1 MPAKTI
7 IKTQDLRK
15 VYGMGEIQVNA
26 LDGVDIQIEEGE
38 FVSIMGPSGGGKST
52 MLNMVGCLDRPSSGE
67 VILGD
72 VQTSR
77 LNDSQLARFRG
88 KEIGFIFQT
97 FNLYPILNV
106 LKNVELPMIIQSI
119 SPAKRRKRA
128 EELLSEIGLG
138 DRVNHMPSEL
148 SGGQRQRVAIA
159 RALANDPAI
168 ILADEPTGNLDSKV
182 GKEVLNI
189 FKELNEKGRTIV
201 TVTHDTDVANMADRI
216 LSMID
221 GKLEVFQN

>member
-1 MPAKTI
+1 MHQNLI
-7 IKTQDLRK
+7 QLENVSK
-15 VYGMGEIQVNA
+15 VYPMGTEDVHA
-26 LDGVDIQIEEGE
+26 LRDVSVSIEEEE

-106 LKNVELPMIIQSI
+106 LKNVELPMIIQNI
-119 SPAKRRKRA
+119 SPTKRRKRA

-138 DRVNHMPSEL
+138 DRVTHMPSEL
-148 SGGQRQRVAIA
+148 SGGERQRVAIA

-216 LSMID
+216 LKMID

>member
-1 MPAKTI
+1 MNQNLI
-7 IKTQDLRK
+7 RLENVSK
-15 VYGMGEIQVNA
+15 VYPMGTEEVHA
-26 LDGVDIQIEEGE
+26 LRNVSVSIEEGE

-52 MLNMVGCLDRPSSGE
+52 MLNMVGCLDRPTSGE
-67 VILGD
+67 VRLGD
-72 VQTSR
+72 IQTSR

-106 LKNVELPMIIQSI
+106 LKNVELPMIIQNI

-128 EELLSEIGLG
+128 EKLLSEIGLG

-159 RALANDPAI
+159 RALANDPTI
-168 ILADEPTGNLDSKV
+168 ILADEPTGNLDTKV

-189 FKELNEKGRTIV
+189 FRELNERGRTIV
-201 TVTHDTDVANMADRI
+201 TVTHDKDVADMGDRI
-216 LSMID
+216 LKMID

>member
-1 MPAKTI
+1 MHPNLI
-7 IKTQDLRK
+7 QLENVSK
-15 VYGMGEIQVNA
+15 VYPMGTEDVHA
-26 LDGVDIQIEEGE
+26 LRDVSVSIKGGE

-138 DRVNHMPSEL
+138 DRMNHMPSEL

-168 ILADEPTGNLDSKV
+168 ILADEPTGNLDTVV
-182 GKEVLNI
+182 GREVLNI
-189 FKELNEKGRTIV
+189 FKELNEKGRTII
-201 TVTHDTDVANMADRI
+201 TVTHDMDVANMADRI
-216 LSMID
+216 LKMID

>member
-1 MPAKTI
+1 MHQNLI
-7 IKTQDLRK
+7 QLENVSK
-15 VYGMGEIQVNA
+15 VYPMGTEDVHA
-26 LDGVDIQIEEGE
+26 LRDVSVSIEEGE

-72 VQTSR
+72 VKTSR

-97 FNLYPILNV
+97 INLYPILNV
-106 LKNVELPMIIQSI
+106 LKNVELPMIIQNV
-119 SPAKRRKRA
+119 SPTKRRKRA
-128 EELLSEIGLG
+128 GELLSEIGLG

-148 SGGQRQRVAIA
+148 SGGERQRVAIA

-216 LSMID
+216 LKMID

>member
-1 MPAKTI
+1 MHQNLI
-7 IKTQDLRK
+7 QLENVSK
-15 VYGMGEIQVNA
+15 VYPMGTEDVHALRDVN
-26 LDGVDIQIEEGE
+26 VSIKEGE

>member
-1 MPAKTI
+1 MHQNLI
-7 IKTQDLRK
+7 QLENVSK
-15 VYGMGEIQVNA
+15 VYPMGTEDVHALRDVN
-26 LDGVDIQIEEGE
+26 VSIKEGE

-52 MLNMVGCLDRPSSGE
+52 MLNMVGCLDRPSKGE

-106 LKNVELPMIIQSI
+106 QKNVELPMIIQSV

-128 EELLSEIGLG
+128 GELLSEIGLG

-148 SGGQRQRVAIA
+148 SGGQSQRVAIA

-168 ILADEPTGNLDSKV
+168 LLADEPTGNLDSVV

-189 FKELNEKGRTIV
+189 FKELNEKGSTII
-201 TVTHDTDVANMADRI
+201 TVTHDMDVANIADRI
-216 LSMID
+216 LKMID